1 MSNEEQQTAGET
13 LDLMSVLRP
22 VRKFWLT
29 SLVVALAVGLGSA
42 LYTLSQTKIYEA
54 AATILFDPN
63 PPRPLGQRVEGMVEL
78 GAGQVWDTR
87 EYYETQYQL
96 IQSSRIAK
104 RVVASLQLHRDPGFV
119 LSLPAGVAAPAS
131 FAPIE
136 EEDAAIMVRGRVS
149 VDPVKGSRMAN
160 VRFTDTNPERA
171 ARILSVLVDAYVE
184 QNLDDSLSAT
194 ANAADW
200 LRDQLDT
207 LKTDL
212 DANEMSLHEYK
223 MEKNILSVAFDDQS
237 NMLRGQMAQISGR
250 LTELADQRAGLQAR
264 VTELAKIGMDNP
276 TDLPASE
283 FTKSEV
289 LSGLRT
295 QYQEALAARDVV
307 RERIG
312 APGPNHPE
320 LRSAEATVSA
330 ATSALLAEV
339 KNIRGALER
348 DLAIVKRHEADLA
361 GQFERAK
368 TQALD
373 LNLLEIEYNRL
384 HRSKD
389 NTEKLYSLVLERTKE
404 SDLARMLRVNNIQVV
419 DRPRPPGG
427 PIRPNVPLNILAG
440 ALLGVA
446 LGIAAALARGM
457 LDRTV
462 KTPDDVEK
470 GMGAT
475 FLGLIPEVHP
485 AKLAARRRRSLENP
499 GAPELVVH
507 HSPMSAIAEAAR
519 AIRTNLLF
527 MAPDKP
533 YRTLLITSAG
543 PSEGKTTVAC
553 CIATAMAQAGKSVV
567 LIDCDLRRPR
577 VHRVFGKRNDAG
589 LTTALLGEGEET
601 SPEPTE
607 VPNLS
612 VMTAGPIPPNPA
624 ELLQS
629 ERFRAWLKSMEAR
642 YDHVILDSSPLVAV
656 TDAAILSTIADGTLI
671 VVRAFKTRKELA
683 AYSLRTLRDVS
694 ARVAGVVLNA
704 VNLNRDEYRYAY
716 QYYRRDQ
723 YYSDGVPPTPPPSM
737 PRRGA
742 GGDASRGRDNEDRPG
757 A

>member
-1 MSNEEQQTAGET
+1 LSNEEQPNPGAQT

-29 SLVVALAVGLGSA
+29 SVLVALTVGLGSA

-54 AATILFDPN
+54 AATVLFDPN
-63 PPRPLGQRVEGMVEL
+63 PPRPLGQRVEGVVEL
-78 GAGQVWDTR
+78 GAGQVYDTY
-87 EYYETQYQL
+87 EYYQTQYQL
-96 IQSSRIAK
+96 IRSTRIAK
-104 RVVASLQLHRDPGFV
+104 RVVSALQLHRDAGFV
-119 LSLPAGVAAPAS
+119 LSLPAGVAPPDG
-131 FAPIE
+131 FAPIDE
-136 EEDAAIMVRGRVS
+136 ENAAMMVRGRVS
-149 VDPVKGSRMAN
+149 VDPIKGSRMAN

-171 ARILSVLVDAYVE
+171 ARILSVLVDAYVD
-184 QNLDDSLSAT
+184 QNLEDSLSTT

-200 LRDQLDT
+200 LRDQLST
-207 LKTDL
+207 LETDL

-223 MEKNILSVAFDDQS
+223 MDKNILSVAFDDQS
-237 NMLRGQMAQISGR
+237 NMLRGQMAQLSGR
-250 LTELADQRAGLQAR
+250 LTELADERAGLQAR
-264 VTELAKIGMDNP
+264 VTELAKVGMDNP

-283 FTKSEV
+283 FTKSEI
-289 LSGLRT
+289 LSSLRGK
-295 QYQEALAARDVV
+295 YQEAVAARDAV

-312 APGPNHPE
+312 EPGPNHPE
-320 LRSAEATVSA
+320 MRGAEAAVTAS
-330 ATSALLAEV
+330 TNALLAEV

-368 TQALD
+368 KQALE
-373 LNLLEIEYNRL
+373 LNLLEIEYGRL
-384 HRSKD
+384 RRSKD
-389 NTEKLYSLVLERTKE
+389 NTEKLYALVQERTKE

-427 PIRPNVPLNILAG
+427 PVRPNVPLNIMAG

-446 LGIAAALARGM
+446 LGIAAALARGL

-475 FLGLIPEVHP
+475 FLGLIPEVQ
-485 AKLAARRRRSLENP
+485 ATKVGARRRRSLENP
-499 GAPELVVH
+499 GAPELIVH

-553 CIATAMAQAGKSVV
+553 CIATAMAQAGKTVV
-567 LIDCDLRRPR
+567 LVDCDLRRPR
-577 VHRVFGKRNDAG
+577 VHRVFGKRNDTG
-589 LTTALLGEGEET
+589 LTTALLGEGEEAAAD
-601 SPEPTE
+601 PTE
-607 VPNLS
+607 VPNLW

-629 ERFRAWLKSMEAR
+629 ERFRGWLKRMEAR

-656 TDAAILSTIADGTLI
+656 TDAAILLTIADGTLI

-704 VNLNRDEYRYAY
+704 VNLNRDEYRYSY

-723 YYSDGVPPTPPPSM
+723 YYSEGSPPEPPAESPA
-737 PRRGA
+737 RQ
-742 GGDASRGRDNEDRPG
+742 GGGNRGRGLEAGPPQ
-757 A
+757 

>member
-1 MSNEEQQTAGET
+1 MA
-13 LDLMSVLRP
+13 VLRP

-29 SLVVALAVGLGSA
+29 SLIVALLIGVGGA
-42 LYTLSQTKIYEA
+42 FYTLSQTKIYEA
-54 AATILFDPN
+54 SATILFDPN
-63 PPRPLGQRVEGMVEL
+63 PPRPLGQRVESVVEL

-96 IQSSRIAK
+96 IQSTRIAK
-104 RVVASLQLHRDPGFV
+104 RVVLELQLHRDPGFV
-119 LSLPAGVAAPAS
+119 MSLPTGAQPKGP
-131 FAPIE
+131 FTPMDE
-136 EEDAAIMVRGRVS
+136 DDAALMLRGRVS
-149 VDPVKGSRMAN
+149 VDPIKSSRMAA
-160 VRFTDTNPERA
+160 VRLTDTSPERA
-171 ARILSVLVDAYVE
+171 ARVLAVLVDAYVQ
-184 QNLDDSLSAT
+184 QNLDDSLNLTAT
-194 ANAADW
+194 ASDW
-200 LRDQLDT
+200 LRDQLQK
-207 LKTDL
+207 LKGDL
-212 DANEMSLHEYK
+212 DQNEMSLHEYK

-237 NMLRGQMAQISGR
+237 NMLRGQMSKINDR
-250 LTELADQRAGLQAR
+250 LTELADERAGVQAR
-264 VTELAKIGMDNP
+264 VTELAKVGNDNP

-283 FTKSEV
+283 FTKSDA
-289 LSGLRT
+289 LQGLRS
-295 QYQEALAARDVV
+295 QYQVAVAARDGI

-312 APGPNHPE
+312 SPGPNHPE
-320 LRSAEATVSA
+320 FREAEAKVSA
-330 ATSALLAEV
+330 AREAMLAEV

-361 GQFERAK
+361 GQFARAK

-373 LNLLEIEYNRL
+373 LNLLEIEYGRL

-404 SDLARMLRVNNIQVV
+404 SDLTRMLRVNNIQVI
-419 DRPRPPGG
+419 DRPRIPGG

-440 ALLGVA
+440 ALLGIAV
-446 LGIAAALARGM
+446 GIGAAMARGL

-462 KTPDDVEK
+462 KTPEDVEK

-475 FLGLIPEVHP
+475 FLGLLPEVNMSDFGKKGP
-485 AKLAARRRRSLENP
+485 RRRRALENP

-507 HSPMSAIAEAAR
+507 HSPMSSIAEASR

-533 YRTLLITSAG
+533 YTTLLVTSAG

-553 CIATAMAQAGKSVV
+553 CVAIAMAQAGKSVV
-567 LIDCDLRRPR
+567 LVDCDLRRPR

-589 LTTALLGEGEET
+589 LTTALLDSDDPASG
-601 SPEPTE
+601 PQPTE

-612 VMTAGPIPPNPA
+612 VVVAGPIPPNPA

-629 ERFRAWLKSMEAR
+629 ERFRAWVRKMETR
-642 YDHVILDSSPLVAV
+642 FDHVILDSSPLVAV
-656 TDAAILSTIADGTLI
+656 TDAAILSTVADGTLV
-671 VVRAFKTRKELA
+671 VVRAFQTRKELA

-694 ARVAGVVLNA
+694 ARIAGVVLNA
-704 VNLNRDEYRYAY
+704 VNLDRDEYRYSY

-723 YYSDGVPPTPPPSM
+723 YYSADPGAAAEASSRR
-737 PRRGA
+737 PRDDEPNHD
-742 GGDASRGRDNEDRPG
+742 DARPG